1 MPANF
6 LHGIETIEVSTGTKT
21 IKTVKTAVIGLIGTA
36 PINKVKD
43 EYKSI
48 NTPILITNE
57 EDAALYF
64 GEHEAGLTIPQS
76 LNAIFDQGAGIVI
89 VINVFDPSVH
99 ENVEDVELSDIVGKI
114 EALTGKRTGLKVFED
129 CYSEFGYYPK
139 TIIAPVYGEDQV
151 VVNEINIICKKLRAI
166 GLVDAPIGTSVQDAI
181 KARGENTINFNINS
195 DRIVLCYPH
204 LKVYDYS
211 SQQIKLEPYSQRLA
225 GVIAAKDIDK
235 GYHYS
240 PSNTNIEGII
250 GTEKNLTSMINDPTS
265 EVNLLNE
272 AGIVTVFNSYGTGFK
287 TWGNRS
293 SAYPS
298 NTEPINFINIRR
310 TADILHES
318 VEQAMLDYI
327 DLPIDEGLIDTICE
341 VVNQFVRTLI
351 GRGAL
356 IDGKCT
362 FNSDKNPSNEI
373 ANGHLV
379 FDLEFMPPSPAERI
393 TFESF
398 INTDLLKALIA

>member
-64 GEHEAGLTIPQS
+64 GEHEAGFTIPQA

-204 LKVYDYS
+204 LKVYDYN

>member
-21 IKTVKTAVIGLIGTA
+21 IKTVKNAVIGLIDNA

-64 GEHEAGLTIPQS
+64 GEHEAGFTIPQA

-166 GLVDAPIGTSVQDAI
+166 GLVDAPIGTSVQEAI

>member
-21 IKTVKTAVIGLIGTA
+21 IKTVKTAIIGLIGTA

-64 GEHEAGLTIPQS
+64 GEHEAGFTIPQA

>member
-21 IKTVKTAVIGLIGTA
+21 IKTVKTAIIGLIGTA

-64 GEHEAGLTIPQS
+64 GEHEAGFTIPQA

-181 KARGENTINFNINS
+181 KARGENTMNFNINS